1 MSIIDSTYFY
11 GIIEVPT
18 DNVNRTNKL
27 QIYIDSA
34 QKTYLKYALGYELYK
49 LFISELPVP
58 TSQRFTDILDGADF
72 TNYTTDKL
80 DRWDGLVNT
89 ELKSMLGYFAYFEYS
104 NSVFITESS
113 NGTTSSNFEN
123 SDRVIPN
130 TKQIEAYNEGICQ
143 YNKLYDF
150 LKANE
155 DDYPEWDFTILKPV
169 NFLNI

>member
-1 MSIIDSTYFY
+1 MSIIDKTYFY

-18 DNVNRTNKL
+18 DNVSRTNKL

-49 LFISELPVP
+49 LFVAELPTP

-72 TNYTTDKL
+72 TNETTSKL
-80 DRWDGLVNT
+80 DHWDGLVNT
-89 ELKSMLGYFAYFEYS
+89 ELKSFLADFAYFEYEEG
-104 NSVFITESS
+104 VYITESS
-113 NGTTSSNFEN
+113 NGTTASNFEN

-130 TKQIEAYNEGICQ
+130 PKQVAAYNRGHEQ
-143 YNKLYDF
+143 YYKLYDF

-155 DDYPEWDFTILKPV
+155 DDYPEWDFTILKPA